1 MRSWK
6 VPLFLVVCGASSA
19 VVLSVAC
26 GSPPKTPEGAGGE
39 GGSTAG
45 NDTPS
50 SSGGGGGGGGDVGTG
65 GTTTTTQLDASDL
78 QGQKLTSGSR
88 KEVETKG
95 DGGPKTPRSGGSDEP
110 GRRRDDIKTIIL
122 THRDEARACYDKALK
137 DHPGIEGDIEIKWTI
152 DPDGNVTNPEVDD
165 GKSQIHEPSVGK
177 CIIDVIKNI
186 KFAKSEKGYESHARY
201 PFNFHPKASQLRKD
215 GGS

>member
-6 VPLFLVVCGASSA
+6 VPLFVVIAGASSA

-26 GSPPKTPEGAGGE
+26 GPPAKAPDGGGE
-39 GGSTAG
+39 GGSTAA
-45 NDTPS
+45 NDT
-50 SSGGGGGGGGDVGTG
+50 SSGGGGGDKPSDVGTG
-65 GTTTTTQLDASDL
+65 GTTTTSQLDASDL

-88 KEVETKG
+88 KVVETKG
-95 DGGPKTPRSGGSDEP
+95 DGGPRTPRSGSSDEP

-122 THRDEARACYDKALK
+122 THRDDARACYDKALK

-152 DPDGNVTNPEVDD
+152 DPDGNVTNPEVDE
-165 GKSQIHEPSVGK
+165 GRSQIHEPSVGK

-201 PFNFHPKASQLRKD
+201 PFNFHPKASQLKKD

>member
-6 VPLFLVVCGASSA
+6 VPLFVVLAGASSA

-26 GSPPKTPEGAGGE
+26 GSPPKSPEGGGE
-39 GGSTAG
+39 GGSAAPSDTAA
-45 NDTPS
+45 
-50 SSGGGGGGGGDVGTG
+50 SSGATPGDMGTG
-65 GTTTTTQLDASDL
+65 GTTTTSQLDASDL
-78 QGQKLTSGSR
+78 QGQKLTGGSR
-88 KEVETKG
+88 KDIETRG
-95 DGGPKTPRSGGSDEP
+95 DGGPRTPHSGSADEP

-152 DPDGNVTNPEVDD
+152 DPDGNVTSPEVDD
-165 GKSQIHEPSVGK
+165 GRSQIHEPSVGK

-201 PFNFHPKASQLRKD
+201 PFNFHPKASQLKKD
-215 GGS
+215 GGT